1 MTCILIKFSE
11 RNTDRQVSSSERRCE
26 VEKMK
31 IERSEAEGT
40 HMADRET
47 ILKIRAVAPLRSQSG
62 KNDKGSEQ
70 SSW

>member
-1 MTCILIKFSE
+1 
-11 RNTDRQVSSSERRCE
+11 
-26 VEKMK
+26 MK

-47 ILKIRAVAPLRSQSG
+47 IPKLRAVATLRSQSG

-70 SSW
+70 RSWWPVMTLLSC

>member
-11 RNTDRQVSSSERRCE
+11 RNTDRQESSSAE